1 MAQQELIIDYD
12 YYEREQCS
20 FDDLKEALLQ
30 LTNASQDQFE
40 QIKKEKWFTRVFDMV
55 TFSKKNEKRMA
66 SQISNLAQAQQIMM
80 DILVRLSE
88 RDKRVSD
95 LVTELYQKIE
105 RLSRNDVLLA
115 KRVNQLENR
124 VILGITKESDLADL
138 SELERRIL
146 SGVFFSLMERFN
158 YISDEQREFANNV
171 LKYLDVHAQAI
182 DLHASLSSIS
192 HIEVKR
198 KILTASLEYCFL
210 NEFHFDLPDRVE
222 EIIDEFDFGNKTV
235 TEVKSKIT
243 ALYNLRGVGGFMDK
257 YGKVDGYEE
266 SFYIEM
272 PEDSFEEEAVELEEI
287 YIDSILHIPH
297 GQNRVFK
304 NNIVHIRAYINCEGH
319 LEFNNCVIYYNESE
333 VSDEITLSEGANI
346 VFSNCEVNCL
356 GLDKNFFVQA
366 KGQNEIIL
374 SNNVFNHCSHFLSLN
389 GESLLQVK
397 NCIILTPGESFV
409 KSTGW
414 GNSITGEISDTK
426 IDFKRNESDSDPEQL
441 FIPMNDEI
449 FSIEGTLLINNCEI
463 NGIGEFDR
471 KKMASVVFNIS
482 GGNYKNCSF
491 KNMNKCI
498 RRGASISECSFDF
511 CSEVIESNYFVDSTL
526 EINYCLFTNCEDIFN
541 GDHLSIKN
549 SQFVDCRNR
558 IVEGEDITIEFCEFY
573 NLVNDLSGFIPS
585 SSFEFRCGKNTATNT
600 ISKCLFDGVEIGKG
614 FLIQGSTYE
623 KISGT
628 KVYVKD
634 CDFRNCTT
642 ERPTNIIVRE
652 YNYYFGLFNRKVET
666 KPVSISNCRGLDK
679 VNAGKSRADE
689 FIIRS
694 TTPTGVKI
702 GVAVAGVVAGLPGL
716 VVGMGIAKLLKDD
729 DLRQE

>member
-257 YGKVDGYEE
+257 YGKGDGYEE

-319 LEFNNCVIYYNESE
+319 LEFNNCVIYYN
-333 VSDEITLSEGANI
+333 
-346 VFSNCEVNCL
+346 
-356 GLDKNFFVQA
+356 
-366 KGQNEIIL
+366 
-374 SNNVFNHCSHFLSLN
+374 
-389 GESLLQVK
+389 
-397 NCIILTPGESFV
+397 
-409 KSTGW
+409 ST
-414 GNSITGEISDTK
+414 
-426 IDFKRNESDSDPEQL
+426 F
-441 FIPMNDEI
+441 
-449 FSIEGTLLINNCEI
+449 
-463 NGIGEFDR
+463 
-471 KKMASVVFNIS
+471 A
-482 GGNYKNCSF
+482 
-491 KNMNKCI
+491 
-498 RRGASISECSFDF
+498 A
-511 CSEVIESNYFVDSTL
+511 
-526 EINYCLFTNCEDIFN
+526 
-541 GDHLSIKN
+541 
-549 SQFVDCRNR
+549 QFW
-558 IVEGEDITIEFCEFY
+558 
-573 NLVNDLSGFIPS
+573 
-585 SSFEFRCGKNTATNT
+585 
-600 ISKCLFDGVEIGKG
+600 
-614 FLIQGSTYE
+614 
-623 KISGT
+623 
-628 KVYVKD
+628 
-634 CDFRNCTT
+634 
-642 ERPTNIIVRE
+642 
-652 YNYYFGLFNRKVET
+652 
-666 KPVSISNCRGLDK
+666 
-679 VNAGKSRADE
+679 
-689 FIIRS
+689 
-694 TTPTGVKI
+694 
-702 GVAVAGVVAGLPGL
+702 
-716 VVGMGIAKLLKDD
+716 
-729 DLRQE
+729 